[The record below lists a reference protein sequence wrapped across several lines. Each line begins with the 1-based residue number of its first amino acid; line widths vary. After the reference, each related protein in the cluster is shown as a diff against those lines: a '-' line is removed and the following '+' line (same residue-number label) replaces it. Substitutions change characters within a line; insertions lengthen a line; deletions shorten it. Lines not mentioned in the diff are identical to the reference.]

1 MYPMEMKTLLT
12 KLRKYGVSLVLIML
26 FYFPLISQ
34 AQTVITGTVRDSGNE
49 PMPGVNILVK
59 ETSTGT
65 TTDNTGNYSIEVP
78 AGNSILV
85 FSAIGYATQEVTI
98 SGRSVIDITL
108 ADDVKTLS
116 EVVVV
121 GYGTS
126 RKADITSAVSV
137 VNMANIGN
145 PPASNAGRLLMG
157 QSPGVQV
164 RQTQGRPGAELE
176 ITIRGMGSLGA
187 GSAPLYVVDG
197 FPIGTAIGQ
206 SLNPSDIESI
216 TVLKDAAS
224 TAIYGARGSNGVVL
238 ITTKSAK
245 NGQVN
250 LTFDFNAGVQNIPDS
265 RRTKMMNGVE
275 FAQFK
280 KDSFIDRIRYNE
292 NREPDPGEIPAE
304 FRNPEETQYSTD
316 WFREIT
322 NKNAGFQNYNLT
334 ASVGKENFR
343 SLFSVGYLDQQGAI
357 INTGLKRYNV
367 RANMDG
373 KINDFISVGLNI
385 AGSNFTEKYA
395 ETNNRDALI
404 GRALWADP
412 RYPVY
417 NDDGSF
423 NTYIGGTNGIFGTV
437 NPVQEMHEMDRHLTQ
452 TNVLSS
458 GYIQFSFLKHF
469 KFKSSVNATLIN
481 YEQMEFRPSTLAGT
495 GFSQPPPRPATK
507 LERYY
512 KSTNVAADQLLSYAN
527 VIGDHTFEGMLG
539 YTAQEQIDKVMTG
552 TGNTFPDDI
561 VRVLDV
567 ATIRNVSSSAN
578 SLAGEPMNGETS
590 WGLLA
595 YFGRVSYSYK
605 DKYLFSGSFRREGS
619 SRFGGGSKYGNF
631 PAASVGWRI
640 TEESFMPDVSWLTDL
655 KLRASI
661 GVTGNNN
668 IGNYRS
674 QSAMTSSNY
683 VFGNSLVNGKV
694 LGSFANSELGWEQSK
709 QTDIG
714 LDMSMFNNKLTFLA
728 EYYHRTTDNM
738 LLSVQIPAIAGF
750 NNTFSNI
757 GKVENKGLELALDYR
772 AQISEI
778 NFHSAFN
785 ISFNRNKV
793 LAISGGTDAIWRG
806 DFYGGHNVSR
816 VGRPIGMLTGFKK
829 IGIFNTEEEI
839 DSSPTQ
845 DGAIPGVYKYFDAD
859 GDGKITYAST
869 DVSSGGDMVEIG
881 NPYPDFI
888 WGLTVGGDYKGFDL
902 NVLFTGAQNYD
913 IYRNIESTTMNMDG
927 VFNILHSG
935 INRWRSDADRGD
947 GTGATSNTWKWE
959 RESNSR
965 YVYDASHMWVKNIS
979 LGYTFPKISGLSKV
993 RVFVNAENLI
1003 LVTKYPGGNPEVNS
1017 RGGIEP
1023 GQDDEVYPVP
1033 RTFTAGANIKF

>member
-1 MYPMEMKTLLT
+1 MKREILLF
-12 KLRKYGVSLVLIML
+12 KIWHYRALIILAML
-26 FYFPLISQ
+26 FCFPVHSQ
-34 AQTVITGTVRDSGNE
+34 AQVVITGTVKDAE
-49 PMPGVNILVK
+49 KVEMPGVNIVVK
-59 ETSTGT
+59 GTTTGT
-65 TTDNTGNYSIEVP
+65 TTDAEGKYSIGVP
-78 AGNSILV
+78 DGNSILV
-85 FSAIGYATQEVTI
+85 FSAIGYATQEV
-98 SGRSVIDITL
+98 SAAGESVIDL
-108 ADDVKTLS
+108 VLEEDVESLS
-116 EVVVV
+116 EVVVM

-137 VNMANIGN
+137 IDMKNIGN
-145 PPASNAGRLLMG
+145 PPASNAGRLLIG

-164 RQTQGRPGAELE
+164 RQTQGRPGSELE
-176 ITIRGMGSLGA
+176 VIIRGIGSLGA
-187 GSAPLYVVDG
+187 GSGPLYVVDG
-197 FPIGTAIGQ
+197 FPLGTSIGQ

-216 TVLKDAAS
+216 TILKDAAS
-224 TAIYGARGSNGVVL
+224 TAIYGARGSNGVIL

-245 NGQVN
+245 SGQVN

-265 RRTKMMNGVE
+265 RRTKMMSGIE

-280 KDSFIDRIRYNE
+280 KDSYMDRIRYFE
-292 NREPDPGEIPAE
+292 NREPDISEVPAE
-304 FRNPEETQYSTD
+304 FRNPEQTRYSTD
-316 WFREIT
+316 WFDEIT
-322 NKNAGFQNYNLT
+322 NENAVFQNYNIT
-334 ASVGKENFR
+334 ASVGTENFR
-343 SLFSVGYLDQQGAI
+343 SLVSIGYLDQQGAV

-367 RANMDG
+367 RANIDG
-373 KINDFISVGLNI
+373 KINDFISVGWNI

-395 ETNNRDALI
+395 NTTNRDALI

-417 NDDGSF
+417 NEDGSF
-423 NTYIGGTNGIFGTV
+423 NNYIGGTNGVFGTV
-437 NPVQEMHEMDRHLTQ
+437 NPVQEMHELDRHLTQ
-452 TNVLSS
+452 TNLLTN
-458 GYIQFSFLKHF
+458 GYVQFSFLKHF
-469 KFKSSVNATLIN
+469 TFKSSVNATLIN

-495 GFSQPPPRPATK
+495 GFSQPPPMPATK

-512 KSTNVAADQLLSYAN
+512 KSTNVSADQILSYSN
-527 VIGDHTFEGMLG
+527 TIGDHSFEALLG
-539 YTAQEQIDKVMTG
+539 YTAQEQIDKVITG

-561 VRVLDV
+561 VQVLDA
-567 ATIRNVSSSAN
+567 ATVRNVSSSAT

-590 WGLLA
+590 WSLLA
-595 YFGRVSYSYK
+595 YFGRVNYSYK
-605 DKYLFSGSFRREGS
+605 DKYLFSGSYRREGS
-619 SRFGGGSKYGNF
+619 SRFGVNNKYGDF

-640 TEESFMPDVSWLTDL
+640 SEESFMPDVSWLTDL
-655 KLRASI
+655 KLRASFGI
-661 GVTGNNN
+661 TGNNS

-674 QSAMTSSNY
+674 QSAMISSNY
-683 VFGNSLVNGKV
+683 VLGNFLVNGKV
-694 LGSFANSELGWEQSK
+694 QGSFANADLGWEQSK

-714 LDMSMFNNKLTFLA
+714 LDLSLFNNRVTFLA

-757 GKVENKGLELALDYR
+757 GKVENKGLEFALDYKT
-772 AQISEI
+772 QIRQI
-778 NFHSAFN
+778 NFRSNFN

-806 DFYGGHNVSR
+806 DFYGGQNVSR
-816 VGRPIGMLTGFKK
+816 VGRPIGMITGFEK

-839 DSSPTQ
+839 AQSPTQ
-845 DGAIPGVYKYFDAD
+845 DGAIPGVYKYLDAN

-888 WGLTVGGDYKGFDL
+888 WGLTLGADYKGFDV

-935 INRWRSDADRGD
+935 VDRWRSDTDRGD

-965 YVYDASHMWVKNIS
+965 YVHDASHMWIKNVSI
-979 LGYTFPKISGLSKV
+979 GYTFPKVSALRSV
-993 RVFVNAENLI
+993 RVFVNTENLV
-1003 LVTKYPGGNPEVNS
+1003 LVSKYPGGNPEANS

-1033 RTFTAGANIKF
+1033 RTFTMGASIKF

>member
-1 MYPMEMKTLLT
+1 MKRKILLFKT
-12 KLRKYGVSLVLIML
+12 WRFGALVLLSML
-26 FYFPLISQ
+26 FCFPVQ
-34 AQTVITGTVRDSGNE
+34 AQDVITGTVKDSNAQ
-49 PMPGVNILVK
+49 PMPGVNIIVK
-59 ETSTGT
+59 GTTTGT
-65 TTDNTGNYSIEVP
+65 TTDSEGKYSLELQDE
-78 AGNSILV
+78 NSILV
-85 FSAIGYATQEVTI
+85 FSAIGSATQEVTVT
-98 SGRSVIDITL
+98 GRSSIDIVL
-108 ADDVKTLS
+108 EDDVTSLS
-116 EVVVV
+116 EVVVM

-126 RKADITSAVSV
+126 RKADITSAISV
-137 VNMANIGN
+137 VDMKNLGN

-157 QSPGVQV
+157 QSPGVLV
-164 RQTQGRPGAELE
+164 RQTQGRPGVELE
-176 ITIRGMGSLGA
+176 VMIRGIGSLGA
-187 GSAPLYVVDG
+187 GSAPLYVIDG

-245 NGQVN
+245 GGEVN

-280 KDSFIDRIRYNE
+280 KDSFMDKIRYFE
-292 NREPDPGEIPAE
+292 NREPDISEVPEE
-304 FRNPEETQYSTD
+304 FRNPEQTKYSTD
-316 WFREIT
+316 WFNEIT
-322 NKNAGFQNYNLT
+322 NKNARFQNYNIT

-343 SLFSVGYLDQQGAI
+343 SLISIGYLDQQGAV

-367 RANMDG
+367 RANIDG
-373 KINDFISVGLNI
+373 QINDFISVGWNV

-395 ETNNRDALI
+395 ETTNRDALI

-417 NDDGSF
+417 KEDGSF
-423 NTYIGGTNGIFGTV
+423 NPYIGGTNGIFGTV

-452 TNVLSS
+452 TNVLTN
-458 GYIQFSFLKHF
+458 GYVQVSFLKHF

-512 KSTNVAADQLLSYAN
+512 KSTNVSADELLTYAN
-527 VIGDHTFEGMLG
+527 KIGSHAFEAMLG
-539 YTAQEQIDKVMTG
+539 YTAQEQTDKVITG

-567 ATIRNVSSSAN
+567 ATIKNVTSGAT
-578 SLAGEPMNGETS
+578 SLSGEPMNGETS
-590 WGLLA
+590 WSLLA
-595 YFGRVSYSYK
+595 YFGRVNYAFK
-605 DKYLFSGSFRREGS
+605 DKYLLSASYRREGS
-619 SRFGGGSKYGNF
+619 SRFGINNKWGNF
-631 PAASVGWRI
+631 PAVSVGWRL
-640 TEESFMPDVSWLTDL
+640 TEESFMPKLSWLADL
-655 KLRASI
+655 KLRASFGI
-661 GVTGNNN
+661 TGNNT

-674 QSAMTSSNY
+674 LAAMTSSNY
-683 VFGNSLVNGKV
+683 VFGNSLVNGKT
-694 LGSFANSELGWEQSK
+694 LGSFANSELGWEESK

-714 LDMSMFNNKLTFLA
+714 IDVVLFDSKVTFLA

-772 AQISEI
+772 TKISQI
-778 NFHSAFN
+778 NFHSNFN

-806 DFYGGHNVSR
+806 DFYGGHNVSM

-839 DSSPTQ
+839 DASPTQ
-845 DGAIPGVYKYFDAD
+845 DGAIPGVYKYLDAN

-869 DVSSGGDMVEIG
+869 TVSSGGDMVEIG

-888 WGLTVGGDYKGFDL
+888 WGLTLGGDYKGFDF

-935 INRWRSDADRGD
+935 VDRWRSDADRGD

-965 YVYDASHMWVKNIS
+965 YVYDASHMWIKNVS
-979 LGYTFPKISGLSKV
+979 LGYTFPKLSALSRV
-993 RVFVNAENLI
+993 RVFFNAENLV
-1003 LVTKYPGGNPEVNS
+1003 LVSNYPGGNPEANS

-1033 RTFTAGANIKF
+1033 RTFTVGANIKL